1 MEARDLLADEV
12 QVGGPVALELRL
24 LGLLLLCGQIVA
36 VLGPVA
42 DGGDVVGEGVES
54 DVDHVLRIGRNWDAP
69 VEGGA
74 RDGEVLQCTR
84 DVIEIFTELFQQASL
99 MRQLKCF
106 QYFKGLIMRSSQ
118 FCVRELKDVLPI
130 STQETKD
137 LIPYSVRPNLQT
149 VMFDQID
156 ELPLEQ

>member
-1 MEARDLLADEV
+1 M
-12 QVGGPVALELRL
+12 
-24 LGLLLLCGQIVA
+24 
-36 VLGPVA
+36 
-42 DGGDVVGEGVES
+42 
-54 DVDHVLRIGRNWDAP
+54 LRIGRNWDAP